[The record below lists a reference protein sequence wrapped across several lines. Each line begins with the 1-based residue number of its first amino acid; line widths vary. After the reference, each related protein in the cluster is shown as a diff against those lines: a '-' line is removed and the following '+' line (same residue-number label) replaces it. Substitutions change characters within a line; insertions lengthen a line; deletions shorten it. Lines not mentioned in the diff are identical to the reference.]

1 MRRLF
6 LGKPLHWVLAI
17 GLIALGWAAGRIRL
31 HVTDFNLFVLLLLA
45 LSVALLG
52 AVLLTSA
59 PGQQVTRDP
68 ISAPEED

>member
-6 LGKPLHWVLAI
+6 LGKSLHWALVL
-17 GLIALGWAAGRIRL
+17 GLIALGWAAGQIRL

-59 PGQQVTRDP
+59 PGEQVTRDP
-68 ISAPEED
+68 VRPAEEE